1 MLLFRVV
8 KKEMVSITSEATK
21 YIGDLIQKNS
31 KQGYGIRIY
40 LSGMGCS
47 GPQFG
52 MSFQQGKKDGD
63 TEQPADGFSLYYD
76 QETKTLLD
84 QCVVDFIETPY
95 GSGLIVN
102 NPSAEGCNTCGGGC
116 H

>member
-1 MLLFRVV
+1 
-8 KKEMVSITSEATK
+8 MVTITPEAVK
-21 YIGDLIQKNS
+21 YINDLLAKNN

-40 LSGMGCS
+40 LQGMGCS

-52 MSFQQGKKDGD
+52 MSFQEAKKESDM
-63 TEQPADGFSLYYD
+63 EQKSEGFSLFYD
-76 QETKTLLD
+76 DETSTLL
-84 QCVVDFIETPY
+84 QECAVDFIETPY

-102 NPSAEGCNTCGGGC
+102 NPNAAGCDSCGGSC

>member
-1 MLLFRVV
+1 
-8 KKEMVSITSEATK
+8 MVTITAEATK
-21 YIGDLIQKNS
+21 YINDLIQKNS

-52 MSFQQGKKDGD
+52 MSFQQDKKDGD
-63 TEQPADGFSLYYD
+63 VEQKAEGFSLYYD
-76 QETKTLLD
+76 DETKNLLD
-84 QCVVDFIETPY
+84 ACTVDFIETPY
-95 GSGLIVN
+95 GAGLIVN
-102 NPSAEGCNTCGGGC
+102 NPNAEGCASCGGGC

>member
-1 MLLFRVV
+1 VNKV
-8 KKEMVSITSEATK
+8 MVQITPEATK
-21 YIGDLIQKNS
+21 YISDLIAKNS

-40 LSGMGCS
+40 LSGTGCS

-52 MSFQQGKKDGD
+52 MSFQQGKKEGD
-63 TEQPADGFSLYYD
+63 MEQAAEGFSLFYD
-76 QETKTLLD
+76 DETKTMLD
-84 QCVVDFIETPY
+84 ECTVDFIETPY

-102 NPSAEGCNTCGGGC
+102 NPNVAGCSTCGGC

>member
-1 MLLFRVV
+1 
-8 KKEMVSITSEATK
+8 MVTITSEASK
-21 YIGDLIQKNS
+21 YIKDLIEKNN

-52 MSFQQGKKDGD
+52 MSFQQGKKEGD
-63 TEQPADGFSLYYD
+63 NEESSEGVTLYYD
-76 QETKTLLD
+76 EETKGMLSECT
-84 QCVVDFIETPY
+84 VDYIETPY

-102 NPSAEGCNTCGGGC
+102 NPNAAGCSACGGGC

>member
-1 MLLFRVV
+1 MKGEVRSN
-8 KKEMVSITSEATK
+8 MVTITPEASK
-21 YIGDLIQKNS
+21 YITDLIEKNS

-52 MSFQQGKKDGD
+52 MSFQQGKKEGD
-63 TEQPADGFSLYYD
+63 LEQKSDGFSVFYD
-76 QETKTLLD
+76 QETRELLD
-84 QCVVDFIETPY
+84 TCTVDFIETPY

-102 NPSAEGCNTCGGGC
+102 NPNASSCNTCGGSC

>member
-1 MLLFRVV
+1 
-8 KKEMVSITSEATK
+8 MVTVTAEASK
-21 YIGDLIQKNS
+21 YITDLIQKNN
-31 KQGYGIRIY
+31 KQGYGIRVF

-52 MSFQQGKKDGD
+52 MSFQQGKKEGD
-63 TEQPADGFSLYYD
+63 VEQKSEGFSLFYD
-76 QETKTLLD
+76 DETKTLLD
-84 QCVVDFIETPY
+84 ECTVDFIETPY

-102 NPSAEGCNTCGGGC
+102 NPNAAGCSTCGGGC

>member
-1 MLLFRVV
+1 MRT
-8 KKEMVSITSEATK
+8 MVTITPEANK
-21 YIGDLIQKNS
+21 YINDLISKNN

-52 MSFQQGKKDGD
+52 MSFQQGTKEGD
-63 TEQPADGFSLYYD
+63 VEQKSDGFSVFYD
-76 QETKTLLD
+76 QETRELLD
-84 QCVVDFIETPY
+84 ECTVDFIETPY

-102 NPSAEGCNTCGGGC
+102 NPNASSCDTCGGGC